1 MMTHPNPH
9 DIIKEE
15 QESYVKE
22 KLPPPDGCLPVD
34 VRVLYEALRT
44 NIFAPGLYIGKLLEE
59 LGLHDRSTYC
69 RFNLHFR
76 RTPKDFVIFHRMQL
90 AKRLL
95 AISSLSISSIALSI
109 GYDRPHAFS
118 QTFKRRTGYAPS
130 VYRGGGKND
139 GKSEEICDE
148 LYEAH
153 GWNGRYVTYC
163 SYNPFIKSL
172 IPCRRRIGR

>member
-1 MMTHPNPH
+1 MCA
-9 DIIKEE
+9 
-15 QESYVKE
+15 S
-22 KLPPPDGCLPVD
+22 C
-34 VRVLYEALRT
+34 YEALRT
-44 NIFAPGLYIGKLLEE
+44 HIFASGLYIGKLLEE

-69 RFNLHFR
+69 RFNLHFG

-130 VYRGGGKND
+130 VYRGGAKVMT
-139 GKSEEICDE
+139 KVRK
-148 LYEAH
+148 L
-153 GWNGRYVTYC
+153 VT
-163 SYNPFIKSL
+163 SYMRHMVGMKGTLPTVRTILSL
-172 IPCRRRIGR
+172 NH

>member
-1 MMTHPNPH
+1 MPHPNPH

-22 KLPPPDGCLPVD
+22 KLPPPDGGLPVD

-44 NIFAPGLYIGKLLEE
+44 HIFASGLYIGKLLEE

-69 RFNLHFR
+69 RFNLHFG

-95 AISSLSISSIALSI
+95 SISSLSISSIALSI

-130 VYRGGGKND
+130 VYRGGAKVMT
-139 GKSEEICDE
+139 KVRK
-148 LYEAH
+148 L
-153 GWNGRYVTYC
+153 VT
-163 SYNPFIKSL
+163 SYMRHMVGMKGTLPTVRTILSL
-172 IPCRRRIGR
+172 NH

>member
-1 MMTHPNPH
+1 MPHPNPH
-9 DIIKEE
+9 DSIKEE

-22 KLPPPDGCLPVD
+22 KLPPPDGGLPVD

-44 NIFAPGLYIGKLLEE
+44 HIFASGLYIGKLLEE

-69 RFNLHFR
+69 RFNLHFG

-130 VYRGGGKND
+130 VYRGGAKVMTKVRKLVTSYMRHMVGMK
-139 GKSEEICDE
+139 GA
-148 LYEAH
+148 LPT
-153 GWNGRYVTYC
+153 GRT
-163 SYNPFIKSL
+163 ILSL
-172 IPCRRRIGR
+172 NH